1 MRHFYPQRIITLQQQ
16 SLVYDVDDTGCI
28 LRNVQEYDLDSECS
42 EEGKG
47 GRNIRRSLSLEIYGL
62 QREQHVYFSN
72 QEYYRRLE
80 ELKRAHLR
88 NMAELERMYISQDR
102 ERRGEED
109 DGGLGRGENREA
121 RLSIRLEMSHD
132 SLLSRQRAIHA
143 PNARCLGFHIKLLC
157 HVCVVLR
164 FKDLSLSS
172 L

>member
-1 MRHFYPQRIITLQQQ
+1 
-16 SLVYDVDDTGCI
+16 
-28 LRNVQEYDLDSECS
+28 
-42 EEGKG
+42 
-47 GRNIRRSLSLEIYGL
+47 
-62 QREQHVYFSN
+62 
-72 QEYYRRLE
+72 
-80 ELKRAHLR
+80 
-88 NMAELERMYISQDR
+88 MAELERMYISQDR